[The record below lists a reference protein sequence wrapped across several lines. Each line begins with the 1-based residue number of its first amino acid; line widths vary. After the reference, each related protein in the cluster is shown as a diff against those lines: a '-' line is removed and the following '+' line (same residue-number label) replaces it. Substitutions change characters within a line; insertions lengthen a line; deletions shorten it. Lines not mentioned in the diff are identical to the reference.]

1 MSDLLS
7 TAGKNKGKLVIVFGL
22 TTAYMIAEAIGALLT
37 NSLALLADAGHMLTD
52 AGSLGLAL
60 LAIWF
65 AGRPATKEK
74 TYGYYRVE
82 ILAALTNA
90 VVLIFIS
97 IYILYEAWRRFQN
110 PPEVLSWPMFII
122 AIIGLVVNIIGV
134 WLLAKASGESL
145 NIKGAYL
152 EVLSDTLGSLGVI
165 AASVIMLTTG
175 WYLADPI
182 ISAGIGLFIL
192 PRTWTLLKRATHVLL
207 EGTPSHIDLK
217 SMENAMKQVKGVKAV
232 HDLHV
237 WTITSGIDS
246 MSAHVSIEDTS
257 QVDRILAE
265 LQRMLKDKFGIEHTT
280 IQLAN
285 ECCEEKEMSI

>member
-152 EVLSDTLGSLGVI
+152 DIAQTSHTCSLGRN
-165 AASVIMLTTG
+165 
-175 WYLADPI
+175 PQ
-182 ISAGIGLFIL
+182 
-192 PRTWTLLKRATHVLL
+192 PH
-207 EGTPSHIDLK
+207 
-217 SMENAMKQVKGVKAV
+217 
-232 HDLHV
+232 
-237 WTITSGIDS
+237 
-246 MSAHVSIEDTS
+246 
-257 QVDRILAE
+257 
-265 LQRMLKDKFGIEHTT
+265 
-280 IQLAN
+280 
-285 ECCEEKEMSI
+285 